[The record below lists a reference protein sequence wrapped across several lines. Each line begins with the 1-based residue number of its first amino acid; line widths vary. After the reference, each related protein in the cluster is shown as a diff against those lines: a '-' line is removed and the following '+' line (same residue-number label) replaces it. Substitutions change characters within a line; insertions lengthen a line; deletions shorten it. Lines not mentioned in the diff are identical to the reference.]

1 MGNLYDTH
9 FHLDLQPDL
18 KMAIT
23 EINDNHIY
31 TIAVTNLPDLYRK
44 GKQEVN
50 SSYIRLA
57 LGFHPELVSR
67 YKHQIPLMWELL
79 PNARYIGEVGLDFS
93 SDNNKMEQIDFFE
106 QLVGRIIND
115 SSKIISIH
123 SRRSV
128 STVLDIISSNFS
140 FKPILHWFTGSSKE
154 LDIAI
159 DRGYYISVN
168 QSMIQTNK
176 GRCLLS
182 QVPKSQLL
190 LETDSPF
197 IGNGTQVAV
206 LRATYGFLDPD
217 NTGFLWEN
225 FKRLL
230 KPILSTENK

>member
-9 FHLDLQPDL
+9 FHLDIQPD
-18 KMAIT
+18 KKKAIK

-44 GKQEVN
+44 GINEV
-50 SSYIRLA
+50 SSPFIRLA
-57 LGFHPELVSR
+57 LGFHPELVSE
-67 YKHQIPLMWELL
+67 YKHQIPLMWDLL
-79 PNARYIGEVGLDFS
+79 PNARYIGEVGLDFTS
-93 SDNNKMEQIDFFE
+93 VENKAEQIAFFE
-106 QLVGRIIND
+106 KLVGKISND
-115 SSKIISIH
+115 SNKIVSIH
-123 SRRSV
+123 SRRSI
-128 STVLDIISSNFS
+128 STILDIIGSNFL

-154 LDIAI
+154 LDLAI

-176 GRCLLS
+176 GKCLLS

-197 IGNGTQVAV
+197 IGKGAQVEL
-206 LRATYGFLDPD
+206 LRATYGILDPD

-225 FKRLL
+225 FERLL
-230 KPILSTENK
+230 KP